1 MNCNAWDNIPQSSMQ
16 SSATVTTG
24 HAKLAPMNSQ
34 PTLVLDRV
42 LRVLQPLVRLL
53 LRNGVTYP
61 VFAAALKRVFLA
73 AAQQELAGRQMA
85 PTDSAVSLL
94 SGVHRRD
101 VRTLARGIAA
111 DGAAPPAPLGLAAQV
126 VGRWMNDPGYQDEL
140 GRSRPLPKSGYRG
153 SFDALVAGISRDV
166 RPKAVLDELLRLGVV
181 YEAAEGLKLE
191 GSGFAPRQG
200 FDEMSWLFA
209 QNLHDH
215 AAAAVA
221 NLQGEANFLEQA
233 VFVDELTEVSTARL
247 REVSQQAWQAAFKTV
262 MQEAQQRFDADATDA
277 APAERRHRARFGVYF
292 YSEREP

>member
-1 MNCNAWDNIPQSSMQ
+1 LS
-16 SSATVTTG
+16 
-24 HAKLAPMNSQ
+24 SQ
-34 PTLVLDRV
+34 PTLALDRV

-73 AAQQELAGRQMA
+73 AAQQELAGRQMT

-101 VRTLARGIAA
+101 VRTLSRGGSAEAA
-111 DGAAPPAPLGLAAQV
+111 PPPAPLGLAAQV
-126 VGRWMNDPGYQDEL
+126 VGRWMNDADYQDAQ
-140 GRSRPLPKSGYRG
+140 GRSRPLPKSGERG
-153 SFDALVAGISRDV
+153 SFDALVAGVSRDV
-166 RPKAVLDELLRLGVV
+166 RPRAVLDELLRLGVV
-181 YEAAEGLKLE
+181 HEAADGLTLE

-200 FDEMSWLFA
+200 FEELSWLFA

-233 VFVDELTEVSTARL
+233 VFVDEITEASAERL
-247 REVSQQAWQAAFKTV
+247 RAVSQQAWQAAFKTV
-262 MQEAQQRFDADATDA
+262 MHEAQLRFDADASPPDTPPHA

-292 YSEREP
+292 YTEREP